1 MDALRFD
8 LITKRLAGRSSRR
21 RAIAQGGAGLAAGA
35 LAAAGLASA
44 AQAQESTPAVLAAD
58 GDGPT
63 MLFVQSFRA
72 GSVVPKDG
80 ATGRFTLTLER
91 GLGQTIYFS
100 DRPDRIVGSMP
111 TPQFLSELGFS
122 EGNPPNAALVV
133 ETDEGQTE
141 LVILELF
148 DPGYD
153 ESTRTATYEV
163 AVLAEWERRGGD
175 RFAAIDTDLAQ
186 LLPTFGAAHLFIDDY
201 DLYGDRVSFCPQSTM
216 MTCWINGQKA
226 GDLDWFGICE
236 ARNGTCQPTVLGQR
250 SFEVNQ
256 SRWNFE
262 CNATF
267 QDTCGGRCV
276 AQNTCTYDL

>member
-1 MDALRFD
+1 MQANRFD
-8 LITKRLAGRSSRR
+8 TMTKLFAGRLSRR
-21 RAIAQGGAGLAAGA
+21 RAMAGGGAGLAAGA
-35 LAAAGLASA
+35 LATAGLVLPAR
-44 AQAQESTPAVLAAD
+44 AQTSTPAALAAD
-58 GDGPT
+58 GEGPT
-63 MLFVQSFRA
+63 MLFVQSFQA
-72 GSVVPKDG
+72 GSVVPSG
-80 ATGRFTLTLER
+80 TVGRYTLTLEQ
-91 GLGQTIYFS
+91 GLGHTIYFS

-141 LVILELF
+141 LVVLELF

-153 ESTRTATYEV
+153 EPTRTATYEV

-175 RFAAIDTDLAQ
+175 RFAETDTDLAQ

-201 DLYGDRVSFCPQSTM
+201 DLYGDRVNFCPQNTM
-216 MTCWINGQKA
+216 MTCWVNGQKA
-226 GDLDWFGICE
+226 GDLDWFGVCE

-267 QDTCGGRCV
+267 PDTCGGHCV
-276 AQNTCTYDL
+276 AQNTCTYNL